1 MILPDKLRLT
11 VWWIILWCRILT
23 ISKLNWILLFF
34 SQHQYIVNVQYTCT
48 CIRHPIRITSIKTFW
63 QYIWMFRNYQYFISL
78 PEFYIIYTLSE
89 NEDFIYLLN
98 LGGLRVIMKIR
109 KWILYIEQKDF
120 FLREIKLFISVITID
135 LDCDYNQHFIRSGNG
150 NNDSNTLYYHV
161 CNNDTELI
169 NVIRC
174 KVFLDV

>member
-1 MILPDKLRLT
+1 M
-11 VWWIILWCRILT
+11 
-23 ISKLNWILLFF
+23 
-34 SQHQYIVNVQYTCT
+34 
-48 CIRHPIRITSIKTFW
+48 
-63 QYIWMFRNYQYFISL
+63 
-78 PEFYIIYTLSE
+78 SE

-150 NNDSNTLYYHV
+150 SNDSNTLYYHV
-161 CNNDTELI
+161 CNNDTEI
-169 NVIRC
+169 NKC
-174 KVFLDV
+174 NMM

>member
-1 MILPDKLRLT
+1 MNYFVMQDTDYFKIELNS
-11 VWWIILWCRILT
+11 IILLTTPVHCKCSIYMYMYQASHKNYKHKDFLT
-23 ISKLNWILLFF
+23 IQLNVLNASEL
-34 SQHQYIVNVQYTCT
+34 HV
-48 CIRHPIRITSIKTFW
+48 P
-63 QYIWMFRNYQYFISL
+63 L
-78 PEFYIIYTLSE
+78 PEFYFIYPLSE